1 MPLTSVNISQAK
13 PRDKEYK
20 LSDGGGLYLLIRPN
34 GAKLWKHKVRI
45 HGREQKLSYGAYPL
59 VSLKEARTK
68 RDETK
73 LAITRGENPVQQR
86 REDKL
91 AAMFSNANRF
101 ADLAEEYIAKRDAE
115 GLAPATLKKSRWF
128 LDLLRPSIGQRPVA
142 EITSQELLAALRK
155 IEKKGHRETAKKTRS
170 FASRVFLYGFATGR
184 CTNDP
189 ASFLRGALVA
199 PVAKSYA
206 AITDPDQLG
215 VLLRAI
221 DEFDG
226 FPSSHYALKIL
237 PHVFVRPGE
246 LRLAEWN
253 EFNFD
258 KAEWVI
264 PSGRMK
270 GRIEHRVPLSRQ
282 VIGMLLE
289 LAALQ
294 GREGLVFPSLHARG
308 RPISENTVNQALRR
322 LGYRGTEMTGHGFR
336 STASTLLNESG
347 RWNPDAIERALAHQD
362 KNAIRGIYNRA
373 GHWAERVTMAQ
384 WWSDYLD
391 ELKGLDLPQA
401 VRSERANVL

>member
-1 MPLTSVNISQAK
+1 MPLTALEISQAK

-34 GAKLWKHKVRI
+34 GAKHWKHKVRI
-45 HGREQKLSYGAYPL
+45 HGREQKLSYGPYPL

-73 LAITRGENPVQQR
+73 LKIARGEDPVQQR

-91 AAMFSNANRF
+91 AAVFRNANRF
-101 ADLAEEYIAKRDAE
+101 ADVAEEYISKREAE

-128 LDLLRPSIGQRPVA
+128 LDLLRPSIGQRPIA
-142 EITSQELLAALRK
+142 EITPQELLAALRK
-155 IEKKGHRETAKKTRS
+155 IEKKGHRETAKKSRS

-184 CTNDP
+184 CTSDP
-189 ASFLRGALVA
+189 ATILRGALVA

-206 AITDPDQLG
+206 AITDPQEVG
-215 VLLRAI
+215 ALLRAI
-221 DEFDG
+221 DAFDG

-246 LRLAEWN
+246 LRLAEWR
-253 EFNFD
+253 EFNLD
-258 KAEWVI
+258 KAIWVI
-264 PSGRMK
+264 PPGRMK
-270 GRIEHRVPLSRQ
+270 GRVEHRVPLSRQ
-282 VIGMLLE
+282 VMRMLVE
-289 LAALQ
+289 LSELQ
-294 GREGLVFPSLHARG
+294 GRDGLVFASLHARG
-308 RPISENTVNQALRR
+308 RPISENTLNQALRR
-322 LGYRGTEMTGHGFR
+322 LGYSGTEMTGHGFR

-347 RWNPDAIERALAHQD
+347 KWNPDAIERALAHQD

-373 GHWAERVTMAQ
+373 EHWAERVAMAQ

-391 ELKGLDLPQA
+391 ELKSA
-401 VRSERANVL
+401 VGPT